1 MPRICVQTHLAPL
14 RYTKDFFMAQAA
26 YKTFLLNSDLLQKLD
41 KLTLEQKGKLLQAIL
56 EFENGIAPV
65 FDDLR
70 VEYAF
75 DFIRPDLE
83 QNNKKYAATVER
95 NRQNGAKG
103 GRPRL
108 DKNPENPKNPVG
120 FAKPT
125 KPTESEITQETQT
138 APQNLDIDIGFD
150 NKNITAGAAAEFLTG
165 KFGVRRPKGSPT
177 LQWQVDA
184 LRLAEQFKLDL
195 DGEFT
200 RKKGG
205 KSYKIA
211 DSWYKLFRD
220 GGGQVAGRLEAA
232 YSYFA
237 DQPRFFGLSDD
248 VKWGYLRDI
257 AHNGLEQFKQ
267 KGVIIQT

>member
-1 MPRICVQTHLAPL
+1 
-14 RYTKDFFMAQAA
+14 MAQAV
-26 YKTFLLNSDLLQKLD
+26 YKTFVLNSDLLQKLD
-41 KLTLEQKGKLLQAIL
+41 KLTPEQKGLLFQAIL
-56 EFENGIAPV
+56 EFENGIEPH

-83 QNNKKYAATVER
+83 QNNKKYNAVAER
-95 NRQNGAKG
+95 NRANGVKG

-108 DKNPENPKNPVG
+108 DRNPNNPVG
-120 FAKPT
+120 LSKPT
-125 KPTESEITQETQT
+125 RTEKTHETQT
-138 APQNLDIDIGFD
+138 APKNLDIDSDFD
-150 NKNITAGAAAEFLTG
+150 RNNITAGAAADLLAK
-165 KFGVRRPKGSPT
+165 KFKRKKPQQSPT

-184 LRLAEQFKLDL
+184 MRLAEQFKLDL
-195 DGEFT
+195 DADFT
-200 RKKGG
+200 KKKGG

-211 DSWYKLFRD
+211 DSWYNLFKA
-220 GGGQVAGRLEAA
+220 GGPKVAGQLEAA

-237 DQPRFFGLSDD
+237 DQERFLGLPAD

-267 KGVIIQT
+267 KGKSC